1 MTQTGSPDD
10 GSPTPVLHRRG
21 LLAATGTAVATAGC
35 TGLPIGIGATQTFDT
50 PESVVTTYLNH
61 HPLATS
67 MSPEEY
73 ADRARQWWHSR
84 TQFFNGLGEDMTNPF
99 GGEEDDSGGRTVEI
113 LEINTTVRN
122 LSTEQLLGLDPNA
135 GVSGSIGDF
144 ADEETALVDT
154 LWQFESDTEVEY
166 DADVSELLS
175 NEIRYLTATEDD
187 EWQILTS
194 IS

>member
-1 MTQTGSPDD
+1 
-10 GSPTPVLHRRG
+10 
-21 LLAATGTAVATAGC
+21 
-35 TGLPIGIGATQTFDT
+35 LPIGIGATQTFDT

-73 ADRARQWWHSR
+73 ADRARRWWHSR
-84 TQFFNGLGEDMTNPF
+84 TEFFDGLEDAMTNPF
-99 GGEEDDSGGRTVEI
+99 GGEEDGSGGRTVEI
-113 LEINTTVRN
+113 LEISTTVRN
-122 LSTEQLLGLDPNA
+122 LTTEQLLGLDPNV

-154 LWQFESDTEVEY
+154 LWQFESDAEVAYE
-166 DADVSELLS
+166 ADVGELFN
-175 NEIRYLTATEDD
+175 NETRYLTATEDD

-194 IS
+194 VS